1 MRNLAVW
8 KKIRLKQYNGRAEL
22 RYNAA
27 SLNVLGCGERE
38 NGASGGPDS
47 FLTTSPDNLI

>member
-8 KKIRLKQYNGRAEL
+8 NKFRVKQYNARAEL

-27 SLNVLGCGERE
+27 SLNVPAGGERE

-47 FLTTSPDNLI
+47 FLTISPDNLN

>member
-8 KKIRLKQYNGRAEL
+8 KKIRVKQYNGRAEL

-27 SLNVLGCGERE
+27 SLNGGERE

-47 FLTTSPDNLI
+47 FLTISPDNLN